1 MGSNI
6 KITNELEDYIN
17 NHSYKLN
24 PIQREIIKHNETLG
38 DKKKM
43 QISLIQC
50 FFLHLI
56 IKLYNPNKILEIGTF
71 TGLSTLT
78 MGLAMNKDSNLT
90 AIDKN
95 KETSEIAKNFFNKA
109 NLESK
114 INLLVKNA
122 SDGLDELFKNKEIF
136 DLVFIDADKQNYID
150 YFEKS
155 LRMLKTSGII
165 ITDNV
170 LWYGDVVDESKNDK
184 LTTKIREFNSFIDKD
199 NRVENMILPIGD
211 GLSICI
217 KL

>member
-6 KITNELEDYIN
+6 KITNELENYIN

-38 DKKKM
+38 NKKKM
-43 QISLIQC
+43 QISLSQC

-56 IKLYNPNKILEIGTF
+56 IKLCKPNKILEIGTF
-71 TGLSTLT
+71 TGLSALT
-78 MGLAMNKDSNLT
+78 MGLAMNEDSNLT

-136 DLVFIDADKQNYID
+136 DLVFIDADKENYID

-155 LRMLKTSGII
+155 LRMLKKSGII

-211 GLSICI
+211 GLSICR

>member
-6 KITNELEDYIN
+6 KITKELEDYIN

-43 QISLIQC
+43 EISLSQC

-56 IKLYNPNKILEIGTF
+56 IKLYKPNKILEIGTF
-71 TGLSTLT
+71 TGLSALT
-78 MGLAMNKDSNLT
+78 MGLAMNEDSNLT

-109 NLESK
+109 SLESK

-136 DLVFIDADKQNYID
+136 DLVFIDADKENYLD

-155 LRMLKTSGII
+155 LRMLKKSGII

-211 GLSICI
+211 GLSICR

>member
-6 KITNELEDYIN
+6 KITNELENYIN

-56 IKLYNPNKILEIGTF
+56 IKLYKPNKILEIGTF
-71 TGLSTLT
+71 TGLSALT

-95 KETSEIAKNFFNKA
+95 KETSEIAKIFFNKA

-136 DLVFIDADKQNYID
+136 DLVFIDADKENYID

-155 LRMLKTSGII
+155 LRMLKKSGII

-170 LWYGDVVDESKNDK
+170 LWYGDVVDGSKNDK
-184 LTTKIREFNSFIDKD
+184 LTTKIREFNSFINKD

-211 GLSICI
+211 GLSICR

>member
-6 KITNELEDYIN
+6 KITKELENYIN

-38 DKKKM
+38 NKKKM
-43 QISLIQC
+43 QISLSQC

-56 IKLYNPNKILEIGTF
+56 IKLYKPNKILEIGTF
-71 TGLSTLT
+71 TGLSALT
-78 MGLAMNKDSNLT
+78 MGLAMNKGSNLI

-136 DLVFIDADKQNYID
+136 DLVFIDADKENYID

-155 LRMLKTSGII
+155 LRMLKKSGII

-211 GLSICI
+211 GLSICR

>member
-6 KITNELEDYIN
+6 KITNELENYIN

-43 QISLIQC
+43 QISLSQC

-56 IKLYNPNKILEIGTF
+56 IKLYKPNKILEIGTF
-71 TGLSTLT
+71 TGLSALT

-109 NLESK
+109 SLESK

-136 DLVFIDADKQNYID
+136 DLVFIDADKENYID

-155 LRMLKTSGII
+155 LRMLKKSGII

-170 LWYGDVVDESKNDK
+170 LWYGDVVDGSKNDK

-211 GLSICI
+211 GLSICR

>member
-43 QISLIQC
+43 QISLSQC

-56 IKLYNPNKILEIGTF
+56 IKLYKPNKILEIGTF
-71 TGLSTLT
+71 TGLSALT
-78 MGLAMNKDSNLT
+78 MGLAMNKGSNLI

-136 DLVFIDADKQNYID
+136 DLVFIDADKENYID

-155 LRMLKTSGII
+155 LRMLKKSGII

-211 GLSICI
+211 GLSICR

>member
-6 KITNELEDYIN
+6 KITNELENYIN

-43 QISLIQC
+43 QISLSQC

-56 IKLYNPNKILEIGTF
+56 IKLYKPNKILEIGTF
-71 TGLSTLT
+71 TGLSALT
-78 MGLAMNKDSNLT
+78 MGLAMNKGSNLI

-136 DLVFIDADKQNYID
+136 DLVFIDADKENYID

-155 LRMLKTSGII
+155 LRMLKKSGII

-170 LWYGDVVDESKNDK
+170 LWYGDVVDGSKNDK
-184 LTTKIREFNSFIDKD
+184 LTTKIREFNSFINKD

-211 GLSICI
+211 GLSICR

>member
-6 KITNELEDYIN
+6 KITNELENYIN

-38 DKKKM
+38 NKKKM
-43 QISLIQC
+43 QISLSQC

-56 IKLYNPNKILEIGTF
+56 IKLYKPNKILEIGTF
-71 TGLSTLT
+71 TGLSALT

-95 KETSEIAKNFFNKA
+95 KETSEIARNFFNKA

-136 DLVFIDADKQNYID
+136 DLVFIDADKENYID

-155 LRMLKTSGII
+155 LRMLKKSGII

-211 GLSICI
+211 GLSICR